1 MTLRAPEPLAAQ
13 HRLED
18 FDCGK
23 PALNDWLLRH
33 AWQAQGSGSAK
44 TFVVAE
50 DDGRVAG
57 YFSLTVGQVDTLEA
71 PERIRKG
78 VSQYPVP
85 VVILARL
92 AVSQQDQ
99 GRGIGFGLLQDAI
112 RRSVL
117 IAEQAGI
124 RAMLTHPIDEEAARF
139 YTRFGFIASPLRE
152 QQLLLLLKDV
162 CQSIPADWVGRLWK
176 FLDSEVD
183 DGVRARGAD
192 EEQRR
197 DGQPPSRNA

>member
-1 MTLRAPEPLAAQ
+1 MTLRRPEPLQAQ
-13 HRLED
+13 HRLEG

-33 AWQAQGSGSAK
+33 ARQAQGSGSAK
-44 TFVVAE
+44 TFVVA
-50 DDGRVAG
+50 DDARVAG
-57 YFSLTVGQVDTLEA
+57 YFSLTVGQIDTLEA

-78 VSQYPVP
+78 MGQYPVP

-112 RRSVL
+112 RRTMM

-124 RAMLTHPIDEEAARF
+124 RAMLTHPIDGEAAQF

-152 QQLLLLLKDV
+152 SQLLLLLKD
-162 CQSIPADWVGRLWK
+162 ARRWVR
-176 FLDSEVD
+176 S
-183 DGVRARGAD
+183 
-192 EEQRR
+192 
-197 DGQPPSRNA
+197 P